1 MKLSEINI
9 EPLKKDEK
17 NQLHGGFD
25 FVSLASL
32 DADVTNINCA
42 KAKVAVKKGKGYK
55 NVNCGK
61 CSCNEHRLDSTF
73 RKDTLSNK
81 WRDTRSFNG
90 SCRLG
95 NW

>member
-42 KAKVAVKKGKGYK
+42 KAKGSTVPLERIRFPTSGVIHAALTGVA
-55 NVNCGK
+55 
-61 CSCNEHRLDSTF
+61 D
-73 RKDTLSNK
+73 
-81 WRDTRSFNG
+81 
-90 SCRLG
+90 
-95 NW
+95 